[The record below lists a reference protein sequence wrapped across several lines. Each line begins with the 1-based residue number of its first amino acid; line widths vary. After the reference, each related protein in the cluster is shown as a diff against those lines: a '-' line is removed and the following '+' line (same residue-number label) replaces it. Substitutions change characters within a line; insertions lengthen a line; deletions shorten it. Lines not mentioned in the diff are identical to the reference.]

1 MSISVS
7 DHCALWR
14 SKSLSRNSFTLFPG
28 LNDIVLLWDTLN
40 GTLLLKVCLKTL
52 SEFQQIHMMYYS
64 FHIACI
70 AHNVFTLSEYCGLQ
84 ILESYYARF
93 LRNKGVF
100 LVHLPATSHS
110 KDVFSEKHNPIMVI
124 TLYNFP
130 LEVVCN
136 MLECCNQCKLEP
148 ADENYFRIDR
158 IARVEWLLDYV
169 IISEHAVMVA
179 AVATMMLVTCWH
191 EMWPCSWVFECFSTF
206 SLGGEPCL
214 TWCQTNNGL
223 VGRG

>member
-1 MSISVS
+1 MKLMSMSS
-7 DHCALWR
+7 QCPLCAV
-14 SKSLSRNSFTLFPG
+14 KIKEFEPNSFTMFLG

-52 SEFQQIHMMYYS
+52 MYCS

-84 ILESYYARF
+84 ILESYYTRF

-124 TLYNFP
+124 TLYNFL

-136 MLECCNQCKLEP
+136 ILECCNQCKLEP

-158 IARVEWLLDYV
+158 VARVE
-169 IISEHAVMVA
+169 
-179 AVATMMLVTCWH
+179 
-191 EMWPCSWVFECFSTF
+191 
-206 SLGGEPCL
+206 
-214 TWCQTNNGL
+214 
-223 VGRG
+223 